1 VVLPMR
7 GWSAYDQS
15 EKLATRE
22 RGWAEGNGDGPTWEP
37 DPERPGWSR
46 RSTLMLEI
54 LGEQLDPGNQNLDL
68 VAVDQHILD
77 PALADLLNR
86 MIGEMLDGTW
96 RRGAHRDLDVRRG
109 LAAP

>member
-1 VVLPMR
+1 
-7 GWSAYDQS
+7 
-15 EKLATRE
+15 
-22 RGWAEGNGDGPTWEP
+22 
-37 DPERPGWSR
+37 
-46 RSTLMLEI
+46 MLEI